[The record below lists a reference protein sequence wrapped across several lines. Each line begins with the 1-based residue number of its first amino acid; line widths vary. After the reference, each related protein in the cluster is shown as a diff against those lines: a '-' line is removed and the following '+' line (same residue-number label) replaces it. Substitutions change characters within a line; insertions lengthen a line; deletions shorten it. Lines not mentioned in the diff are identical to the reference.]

1 MELHNTHYDIGSYCY
16 LITGRHF
23 QGIKVLTDCIME
35 ILYET
40 LSAKGKMT
48 DSEELFRVPI
58 QCMGILHI
66 RILWIFPIKNVAY
79 IAFRKFH
86 LHGVF

>member
-23 QGIKVLTDCIME
+23 QGIEVLTDCIME

-40 LSAKGKMT
+40 LSTEGKMT
-48 DSEELFRVPI
+48 DSEE
-58 QCMGILHI
+58 
-66 RILWIFPIKNVAY
+66 
-79 IAFRKFH
+79 
-86 LHGVF
+86 